1 MKYLSFCY
9 RERKKQVKCR
19 GGEGEMKVSV
29 FSVIARVRING
40 SFFQSFFFRRLD
52 GGLVLVRIG
61 GCP

>member
-40 SFFQSFFFRRLD
+40 SFFQSLF
-52 GGLVLVRIG
+52 
-61 GCP
+61 